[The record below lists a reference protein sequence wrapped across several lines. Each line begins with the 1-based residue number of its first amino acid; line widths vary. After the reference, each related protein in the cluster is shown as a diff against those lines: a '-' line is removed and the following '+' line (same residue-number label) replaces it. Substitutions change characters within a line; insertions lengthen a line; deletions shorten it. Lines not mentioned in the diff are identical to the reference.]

1 MLSCVSAGTFECD
14 GLVIGATLG
23 GLDFARKNNLPV
35 LTNGKV
41 VYYDYEETKAGRKL
55 QDKAANEKIYLS
67 MKGLMI
73 FPYCEKIFLRDEYF
87 SIISQTS
94 SQKLYFNKA
103 YLFNADEIENLKKT
117 IIDYEVVDIIKRK
130 YLSTPQQKVYET
142 GEENFITKIRFDDV
156 NLLYTYS
163 NLTKQQL
170 SSYNNTE
177 FMAKKKVSWW
187 LKQNGYRSHVKGN
200 YIKLHHQER
209 LKRPNY
215 KLFLPDNIEDRTNG

>member
-67 MKGLMI
+67 MRGLMI

-94 SQKLYFNKA
+94 SQKLYFKKA

-117 IIDYEVVDIIKRK
+117 IVDYEVVDIIKRK

-142 GEENFITKIRFDDV
+142 GEKNFITRIRFDDV
-156 NLLYTYS
+156 NLLYAYS

-170 SSYNNTE
+170 NSHENTE
-177 FMAKKKVSWW
+177 FMAKKKVGWW

>member
-1 MLSCVSAGTFECD
+1 MLSCVAPGAFECNEI
-14 GLVIGATLG
+14 VIGSS
-23 GLDFARKNNLPV
+23 LDALNYARVNNLPV

-41 VYYDYEETKAGRKL
+41 VYYDHEETRAGRKL

-67 MKGLMI
+67 MRGLII
-73 FPYCEKIFLRDEYF
+73 FPYCEKIFLRDGYV

-94 SQKLYFNKA
+94 SQKLYYTKA

-130 YLSTPQQKVYET
+130 YLLTPKQKTHET
-142 GEENFITKIRFDDV
+142 GEENFVTKIRFDDV
-156 NLLYTYS
+156 NLLYAYS

-170 SSYNNTE
+170 NLHSHTE

-187 LKQNGYRSHVKGN
+187 LKQNSFKSHVKGN

-215 KLFLPDNIEDRTNG
+215 RLSLPDDMEDKTDG